1 MPTQN
6 LPSPPWSDAIPAA
19 STTASAP
26 AMLCLVFFVAGA
38 LLPLPGY
45 LVLAGLWVRG
55 IQASLLLGSLV
66 CLLAASSPWWVDWLE
81 DRRTEAVLRER
92 AAVPYGWTSTD
103 LPEDFRKENK
113 R

>member
-1 MPTQN
+1 MSHKPDP
-6 LPSPPWSDAIPAA
+6 L
-19 STTASAP
+19 
-26 AMLCLVFFVAGA
+26 LCLVFFVAGA

-55 IQASLLLGSLV
+55 VQASVLLGSLV

-81 DRRTEAVLRER
+81 QREIDRVLAER

-103 LPEDFRKENK
+103 LEEDS
-113 R
+113 